1 MISIILFSSFL
12 LSVYD
17 NLSNKVKEII
27 NYIIIG
33 FLTTIVSVV
42 SYFILRLLINNY
54 IICTILSWIIS
65 VIFAYITNRIFVF
78 HSNNTNITKEFLTFI
93 SARIIT
99 LLMELLFMFVFVNLL
114 SVSDRISKII
124 VQFFILVSN
133 YIFSK
138 LFVFKRKDY

>member
-124 VQFFILVSN
+124 VQFVILVSN